1 PRLPRRPRLRHRA
14 PPAGRAGL
22 RGRAR
27 VRHRSRA
34 GDALAAAGPPRP
46 RARLDEPRARG
57 RARDRP
63 APGRRDARALGL
75 GLDVPLPRAPVPR
88 ARGPGPEPGAPAP
101 RRHAG
106 RRPPAARARAR
117 DRRRRAAAGAAGR
130 AARVPLQLRP
140 VRGVAARAVLPGGH
154 ARPVAHG
161 GRPRLRAHAA
171 RQRAGRAARRLGHG
185 SGGPARAAR
194 VRARA
199 RGCGPP
205 PDRDAHRGHTARAGG
220 PGPGPGRPRGRP
232 VPGADPGP
240 ADGVVSPRAA
250 GGGGRPRVPLP
261 HARQR
266 ARRAGHRRALRGAA
280 RARGLPAR
288 LPRRVRGRG
297 RGVRGGGGAG
307 DPARRPGA
315 CDRSGRLRSM
325 TAPPRTYRWVILSV
339 CVLGFMQTHVQRVGF
354 APLIPT
360 FIEDMRLS
368 YAAAGTI
375 MAAYFWSYALMQVPI
390 GMLTD
395 RLGARRVMLGCMGV
409 LAVGALAFA
418 LAGSF
423 AQSLLARVV
432 VGAGAAATWLP
443 GLRLIH
449 EWFPLRERGL
459 ATGLFSAG
467 GGVGATAALLLLPVL
482 AGHLGWRLGYGL
494 LAVPVLV
501 TMGAVWLLVG
511 PDPRPHGG
519 AAMPGGFARSMLEV
533 LGTPAL
539 WPFNVYVLFSYGG
552 YFALLTW
559 LPTFLVRS
567 EG

>member
-1 PRLPRRPRLRHRA
+1 
-14 PPAGRAGL
+14 
-22 RGRAR
+22 
-27 VRHRSRA
+27 
-34 GDALAAAGPPRP
+34 
-46 RARLDEPRARG
+46 
-57 RARDRP
+57 
-63 APGRRDARALGL
+63 
-75 GLDVPLPRAPVPR
+75 
-88 ARGPGPEPGAPAP
+88 
-101 RRHAG
+101 
-106 RRPPAARARAR
+106 
-117 DRRRRAAAGAAGR
+117 
-130 AARVPLQLRP
+130 
-140 VRGVAARAVLPGGH
+140 
-154 ARPVAHG
+154 
-161 GRPRLRAHAA
+161 
-171 RQRAGRAARRLGHG
+171 
-185 SGGPARAAR
+185 
-194 VRARA
+194 
-199 RGCGPP
+199 
-205 PDRDAHRGHTARAGG
+205 
-220 PGPGPGRPRGRP
+220 
-232 VPGADPGP
+232 
-240 ADGVVSPRAA
+240 
-250 GGGGRPRVPLP
+250 
-261 HARQR
+261 
-266 ARRAGHRRALRGAA
+266 
-280 RARGLPAR
+280 
-288 LPRRVRGRG
+288 
-297 RGVRGGGGAG
+297 
-307 DPARRPGA
+307 
-315 CDRSGRLRSM
+315 M

-567 EG
+567 EGLGQAAAGVVTALITAGTIVSWPLAGALSDRFGRRKPIFLVSQAMAVLVCAAFAFLVPGRGLAAAAVTAALTGLLLGGLITPFVMVTELVPPRLMGTASGMVNLFSFVGGLAVPVALGWALDRTGSFAAAFAACAAFEVVALAIACFTRETGGRAATASGSGASC